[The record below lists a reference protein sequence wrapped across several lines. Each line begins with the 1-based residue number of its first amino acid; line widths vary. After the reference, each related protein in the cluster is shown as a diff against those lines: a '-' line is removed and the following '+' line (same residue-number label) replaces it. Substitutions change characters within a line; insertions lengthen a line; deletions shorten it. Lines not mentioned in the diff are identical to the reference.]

1 MFSLVEQLSIVPVPL
16 FARQTAKATAPA
28 MPLDEAQKQAKEKK
42 RLQNK
47 LYRERT
53 MLRLQQSPD
62 DLEAWRAR
70 RREQSR
76 KYKENNLL
84 RIRDRDRVQTRIR
97 RSK

>member
-1 MFSLVEQLSIVPVPL
+1 
-16 FARQTAKATAPA
+16 
-28 MPLDEAQKQAKEKK
+28 
-42 RLQNK
+42 
-47 LYRERT
+47 